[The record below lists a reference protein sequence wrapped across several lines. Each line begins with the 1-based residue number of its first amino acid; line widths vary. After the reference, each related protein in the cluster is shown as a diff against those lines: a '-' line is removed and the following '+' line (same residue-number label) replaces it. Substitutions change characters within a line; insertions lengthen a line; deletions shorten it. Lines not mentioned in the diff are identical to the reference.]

1 MFAYYKVEWYYST
14 ELTCSEGFV
23 HGKSFVEMAQNI
35 VNDYGEVE
43 SMTLRIVSDDENCLS
58 FDDIADF
65 FKYSSLMNG
74 EGAQSG
80 AGPRVFEAIQQGL
93 QEAIDEDYEED
104 LQE

>member
-1 MFAYYKVEWYYST
+1 MFAYYKVEWYYDT
-14 ELTCSEGFV
+14 EFTCSEGFV
-23 HGKSFVEMAQNI
+23 YGKSFTEMAQNI
-35 VNDYGEVE
+35 ADDYGEVE
-43 SMTLRIVSDDENCLS
+43 SMTLRIVSNDELCLS
-58 FDDIADF
+58 FDDIKVF

-80 AGPRVFEAIQQGL
+80 AGPQVFEAIKQGL